1 MILSGK
7 FHFTPSQ
14 SLQHIVLVFVLVCF
28 SSGICSQ
35 KVGVVLSGGGATAM
49 AHIGFLKVLEENEI
63 PIDYI
68 GGTSMGALIAAMYAT
83 GYSTLEIDS
92 IVRTDEFRDMA
103 SGELNDSLKFYFKH
117 AESDASFVS
126 LKYSKGKII
135 TNAIPTNLIN
145 PVLLDWN
152 LMAGFSQAD
161 AASNNNF
168 DSLFI
173 PFRCIAADIEHKK
186 QVVFKNGPLNIATR
200 ASCTYPFYLPPIRV
214 DGALLYDGGIYNNFP
229 SNLIYYEFLPDVIIG
244 CNVSGETTKPSEDD
258 LFSQLQ
264 SMILFREE
272 FVQLCDNMIVIKPD
286 VQDIGTFDFDKIEE
300 AIERGSKI
308 TEDSLP
314 GIRKLITRRV
324 GLTELSQKRA
334 QFRNKFRPF
343 IIEDILI
350 NGLDKGQKNYVRKM
364 MGRKSNPEPIG
375 NLKREYFRIFD
386 DDKIKSIFPLAQLN
400 PASGYFRLLLDLR
413 KEKDLMLSF
422 GGNYSSRSINSGY
435 IGLRYNIFGKSSS
448 TISANSYFGRFY
460 GSVSANIR
468 YDISASNPFSAQLGF
483 TLNRWDF
490 YRSFATFF
498 EDVKPSFIVMNER
511 FGNLTL
517 TIPAGNRGTIRN
529 DIIYTYQFD
538 QYYQTTAFKSV
549 DTTDKTI
556 FASII
561 DRMVWE
567 RNTLNRKQF
576 ANAGTNLTVS
586 AKFLYG
592 QETTIP
598 GSTSPIKDTIATF
611 HNWIVLKANY
621 LNYFSQFKRI
631 KFGFL
636 AEGVLSTQ
644 DFFTNYIASSIA
656 APAFAPIPESKT
668 FFMPQYRAHKYAATG
683 IIAVLSFS
691 KMLDLRAEA
700 YVFKPFGQ
708 IKSNILNK
716 AEYDNS
722 PTQLFILSSSL
733 VFHSPIGPLA
743 FSANYY
749 DKKENPWSLVLNFG
763 YILFNKSSRD

>member
-1 MILSGK
+1 MILSDK
-7 FHFTPSQ
+7 VHFRLS
-14 SLQHIVLVFVLVCF
+14 SNLHLVLVFVLVLL
-28 SSGICSQ
+28 SSGSYGQ

-49 AHIGFLKVLEENEI
+49 AHVGFLKVLEENEI

-68 GGTSMGALIAAMYAT
+68 GGTSMGAVIAAMYAT
-83 GYSTLEIDS
+83 GLSTHQIDS
-92 IVRTDEFRDMA
+92 IVRTNEFRDMA
-103 SGELNDSLKFYFKH
+103 TGQLNDSLKFYFKH
-117 AESDASFVS
+117 NEPDASFATVR
-126 LKYSKGKII
+126 YSKGKIF

-152 LMAGFSQAD
+152 LMEGFSQAD
-161 AASNNNF
+161 AAATNNF

-186 QVVFKNGPLNIATR
+186 QVVFRGGPLNIAAR

-214 DGALLYDGGIYNNFP
+214 NDALLYDGGIYNNFP

-244 CNVSGETTKPSEDD
+244 CNVSGEVTKPNEDD
-258 LFSQLQ
+258 LLSQLQ

-272 FVQLCDNMIVIKPD
+272 FVQLCENMVVIEPN
-286 VQDIGTFDFDKIEE
+286 VQDIGTFDFDRIAE
-300 AIERGSKI
+300 AIERGSES
-308 TEDSLP
+308 TADSLKV
-314 GIRKLITRRV
+314 IRELVTRRV
-324 GLTELSQKRA
+324 SLQELSEKRT
-334 QFRNKFRPF
+334 QFRKKFTPF

-350 NGLDKGQKNYVRKM
+350 SGLDKGQKNYVRKM
-364 MGRKSNPEPIG
+364 MGRKINPEPIRS
-375 NLKREYFRIFD
+375 LKKEYFRVFD
-386 DDKIKSIFPLAQLN
+386 DDKIKSIFPLAQIN
-400 PASGYFRLLLDLR
+400 PATGYFRLLLDVR

-422 GGNYSSRSINSGY
+422 GGNYSSRSINAGY

-460 GSVSANIR
+460 GSVSASIR
-468 YDISASNPFSAQLGF
+468 NDVSASYPFSIQLGF

-517 TIPAGNRGTIRN
+517 TVPAGNRGTVRN
-529 DIIYTYQFD
+529 DVIYAYQFD
-538 QYYQTTAFKSV
+538 QYYQTTSFKSV

-556 FASII
+556 FASIM
-561 DRMVWE
+561 DRIVWE
-567 RNTLNRKQF
+567 RNTFNRKQF
-576 ANAGTNLTVS
+576 ANSGTNLSVS

-592 QETTIP
+592 KETTIP
-598 GSTSPIKDTIATF
+598 GSTSPVKDTISTF
-611 HNWIVLKANY
+611 HNWIVMKASY
-621 LNYFSQFKRI
+621 VNYFSQFKRI

-644 DFFTNYIASSIA
+644 DFFTNYIASSIS
-656 APAFAPIPESKT
+656 APAFTPIPESKT
-668 FFMPQYRAHKYAATG
+668 FFMPQFRAHRYVATG
-683 IIAVLSFS
+683 IIGVLSFS

-700 YVFKPFGQ
+700 YAFKPFGQ
-708 IKSNILNK
+708 IKANFLNE
-716 AEYDNS
+716 AVYDNS
-722 PTQLFILSSSL
+722 PAQLFILSSTL
-733 VFHSPIGPLA
+733 VFHSPVGPLA

-749 DKKENPWSLVLNFG
+749 DKKEYPWSFVLNFG

>member
-1 MILSGK
+1 MIVSGK
-7 FHFTPSQ
+7 VYLSAYQ
-14 SLQHIVLVFVLVCF
+14 NLHIALVFVVVFF
-28 SSGICSQ
+28 SSAVYCQ

-49 AHIGFLKVLEENEI
+49 AHVGFLKVLEENEI

-83 GYSTLEIDS
+83 GYSTHEIDS
-92 IVRTDEFRDMA
+92 IVRTNEFRNMA
-103 SGELNDSLKFYFKH
+103 NGELNDSLKFYFKH
-117 AESDASFVS
+117 NESDASFVT
-126 LKYSKGKII
+126 LKYSKGRII

-161 AASNNNF
+161 AASDNNF

-186 QVVFKNGPLNIATR
+186 QVVFRNGPLNIAAR

-214 DGALLYDGGIYNNFP
+214 NDALLYDGGIYNNFP

-244 CNVSGETTKPSEDD
+244 CNVSGETTKPNEDD

-272 FVQLCDNMIVIKPD
+272 FVQLCDNMIVIEPN
-286 VQDIGTFDFDKIEE
+286 VQDIGTFDFDRIEE
-300 AIERGSKI
+300 AIERGSKS
-308 TEDSLP
+308 TMDSLEV
-314 GIRKLITRRV
+314 IRKLITRRADLRD
-324 GLTELSQKRA
+324 LTQKRV
-334 QFRNKFRPF
+334 QFRGKFHPL

-350 NGLDKGQKNYVRKM
+350 TGLDKGQKNYVRKM
-364 MGRKSNPEPIG
+364 MGRKSNPEPID
-375 NLKREYFRIFD
+375 NLKREYFRVFD
-386 DDKIKSIFPLAQLN
+386 DDKIKSIFPLAQFN
-400 PASGYFRLLLDLR
+400 PGTGNFKLLLDVR

-448 TISANSYFGRFY
+448 TLSANSYFGRFY

-468 YDISASNPFSAQLGF
+468 YDVSSSNPFSAQLGF

-517 TIPAGNRGTIRN
+517 TIPAGNRGTVRN

-549 DTTDKTI
+549 DTTDRTV

-561 DRMVWE
+561 DRVAWE

-576 ANAGTNLTVS
+576 ANSGTNLNLS

-592 QETTIP
+592 KETTIP
-598 GSTSPIKDTIATF
+598 GSTSPVKDTISTF

-621 LNYFSQFKRI
+621 VNYFSQFKKI

-636 AEGVLSTQ
+636 AEAVLSTQ

-656 APAFAPIPESKT
+656 APSFTPIPESKT
-668 FFMPQYRAHKYAATG
+668 FFMPQFRAHKYAATG
-683 IIAVLSFS
+683 LIGVLSFS

-700 YVFKPFGQ
+700 YVFNPFGQ
-708 IKSNILNK
+708 IKSNSLNR
-716 AEYDNS
+716 AEYDNTS
-722 PTQLFILSSSL
+722 TQLIILSTSL

-749 DKKENPWSLVLNFG
+749 DKKERPWSLVLNFG